1 MIRMIRKRVDTE
13 QGDLR
18 VFTNATE
25 RASIRAD
32 SAICNCSSQLQCA
45 RLSRAATVRS
55 AIKAWLW
62 PTWIAVDDVTC
73 RLQEVW
79 PRPPCALAAPMA

>member
-32 SAICNCSSQLQCA
+32 SAVWSTF
-45 RLSRAATVRS
+45 RAACQANATRS
-55 AIKAWLW
+55 LPA
-62 PTWIAVDDVTC
+62 
-73 RLQEVW
+73 
-79 PRPPCALAAPMA
+79 

>member
-32 SAICNCSSQLQCA
+32 SAIRANSAPAEPAESSTL
-45 RLSRAATVRS
+45 RDSRH
-55 AIKAWLW
+55 
-62 PTWIAVDDVTC
+62 
-73 RLQEVW
+73 
-79 PRPPCALAAPMA
+79 